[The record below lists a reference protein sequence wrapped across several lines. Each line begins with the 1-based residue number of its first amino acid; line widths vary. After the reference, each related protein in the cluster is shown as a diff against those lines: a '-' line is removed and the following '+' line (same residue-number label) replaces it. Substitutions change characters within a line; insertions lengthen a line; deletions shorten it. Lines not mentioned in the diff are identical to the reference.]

1 MKVHHVSKFALALAV
16 LGATVGAAAA
26 QPELKLGVMAIL
38 SGPGS
43 AWGVAIEHAAELA
56 AEDYNKDG
64 GIDVGGTKYT
74 IKLVTYDTKYRPDEA
89 LSAVNRMINQDGV
102 KFILGPVGSSEAFAI
117 QDITTRAKVLTM
129 TNAWSPRVLGPQLP
143 YQFRMSNTPNEFGPA
158 QIAWINS
165 YLKLKKVGGLYPND
179 ELGQQGAKQIEAA
192 YGAAGAQAL
201 SEMFERN
208 RTDFVPLITRL
219 VNEGVDA
226 IELDGN
232 SPVTTGLI
240 VKQARG
246 IGFKGPLVRTGGP
259 AEDEILQVAGPEA
272 SEGIY
277 LNSPV
282 NPDDPAVKAFNDRYV
297 ATFKTKMN
305 GFAPTFYDGAR
316 IVLEGI
322 RKAGS
327 VDDVDAVAKA
337 IEGMK
342 DFPGL
347 QGKLSWTGAKDYG
360 ADRQIDSPF
369 YVVQIQNGQSRP
381 VASCSRAAC
390 ETIKK

>member
-1 MKVHHVSKFALALAV
+1 
-16 LGATVGAAAA
+16 
-26 QPELKLGVMAIL
+26 
-38 SGPGS
+38 
-43 AWGVAIEHAAELA
+43 
-56 AEDYNKDG
+56 
-64 GIDVGGTKYT
+64 
-74 IKLVTYDTKYRPDEA
+74 
-89 LSAVNRMINQDGV
+89 
-102 KFILGPVGSSEAFAI
+102 
-117 QDITTRAKVLTM
+117 
-129 TNAWSPRVLGPQLP
+129 
-143 YQFRMSNTPNEFGPA
+143 
-158 QIAWINS
+158 
-165 YLKLKKVGGLYPND
+165 VGGLHPND
-179 ELGQQGAKQIEAA
+179 EFGQQGAKQIESA
-192 YGAAGAQAL
+192 YGAVGTQAL

-219 VNEGVDA
+219 VNEGIDA

-240 VKQARG
+240 VKQSRG

-282 NPDDPAVKAFNDRYV
+282 NPYDPAVKAFNDRYV
-297 ATFKTKMN
+297 ATYKTKMN
-305 GFAPTFYDGAR
+305 GFTPTFYDGAR
-316 IVLEGI
+316 MILEGI

-337 IEGMK
+337 VAETK

-360 ADRQIDSPF
+360 VDHQIDSPF

-381 VASCSRAAC
+381 VANCVRAAC
-390 ETIKK
+390 ETMK

>member
-1 MKVHHVSKFALALAV
+1 MKTQCAARAALALAV
-16 LGATVGAAAA
+16 LGATAGVAVA

-43 AWGVAIEHAAELA
+43 AWGIAIEHAAELA
-56 AEDYNKDG
+56 AEDYNKQG
-64 GIDVGGTKYT
+64 GIDIGGTKYLV
-74 IKLVTYDTKYRPDEA
+74 KLVTYDTKYRSDEA
-89 LSAVNRMINQDGV
+89 LSVVNRMINQDGV

-158 QIAWINS
+158 QIAWVNS
-165 YLKLKKVGGLYPND
+165 HLKLKKVGGLHPND
-179 ELGQQGAKQIEAA
+179 EFGQQGAKQIESA
-192 YGAAGAQAL
+192 YGAVGTQAL

-219 VNEGVDA
+219 VNEGIDA

-297 ATFKTKMN
+297 ATYKTKMN
-305 GFAPTFYDGAR
+305 GFTPTFYDGAR
-316 IVLEGI
+316 MILEGV

-337 IEGMK
+337 IAEMK

-360 ADRQIDSPF
+360 ADHQIDSPF

-381 VASCSRAAC
+381 AASCVRAAC
-390 ETIKK
+390 ETMK